1 MVNIYM
7 VMVNIIEV
15 NIKIIYQMVKVL
27 NIIKMERYYMIN
39 VMKKIKIVNLFFE
52 KEKKNLI
59 IPEILNIIQILQK
72 IF

>member
-1 MVNIYM
+1 MIV
-7 VMVNIIEV
+7 
-15 NIKIIYQMVKVL
+15 QT
-27 NIIKMERYYMIN
+27 YMIN